1 MTSHPENISFMAEPA
16 INETGV
22 AFLKNVPVG
31 ILITDSEGKICYI
44 NDFLPL
50 VLKNNS
56 IYGQVGSNIFDNEM
70 VKSWGL
76 DSEFKK
82 IYELKKGFSKEK
94 IPYRASDG
102 SSLYLS
108 LKVTPLEDEEEKIL
122 GIICLVEDKT
132 EKVNLECDLKESVN
146 QLLIINEVSN
156 VLATTLNTENI
167 FKIILTGITAGQ
179 GLGFNRAFLLLRDE
193 NKNELFGKMAVG
205 PSSTEEAFRI
215 WKELSDKK
223 QSLKEILTSYL
234 RSENQE
240 EVKDTGVNSIVRK
253 LRVPLRDKGNI
264 LVEAMDKRKPFNL
277 SGCSER
283 TLGPSLA
290 GIFGTKDLAVAPL
303 ICEDKVIG
311 VILADN
317 LITKEQIKD
326 KDVKFL
332 QVLANQ
338 ASRAIENSRLYER
351 LAFQVE
357 KLEEAN
363 RNLEENTKKMLQIER
378 FSTIGQVISQVAHQL
393 RNPLTI
399 IGGFA
404 NSILKKTDQK
414 DLNYK
419 YLRIISEESDR
430 VEKILDQIQNYSP
443 TALVHLR
450 KQDLNKVVESSLM
463 EIEDE
468 IEEELIEVRKDF
480 QIDLPDVE
488 LDSDQFRNA
497 LLNIFRNAL
506 SAMPQGGKLG
516 IRTFKEGDWIKIEIN
531 DNGVGIPSEALL
543 HIFDPFFTTKAKTNG
558 LGLTVAQEIIRRHNG
573 GIEVR
578 SQKEKGSVFTVQL
591 PWRKGRKN
599 AKNFGG

>member
-531 DNGVGIPSEALL
+531 DNGVGIPSEDLL